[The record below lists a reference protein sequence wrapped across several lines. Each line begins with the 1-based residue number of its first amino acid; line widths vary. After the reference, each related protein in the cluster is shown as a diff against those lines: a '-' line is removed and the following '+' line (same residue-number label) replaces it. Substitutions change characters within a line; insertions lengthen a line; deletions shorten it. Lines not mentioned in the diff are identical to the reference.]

1 MATNQVNINLSL
13 QDQSRS
19 IKQRTDE
26 VKGLNKELQKAQ
38 TLATGTK
45 TGSAAVSAS
54 YSAAGQNIEYGRA
67 RGSMG
72 STGAAGR
79 DFANQAQGLGG
90 LVRLYATYAANVFA
104 VSAAFSALSQA
115 MNTTMMIRGL
125 DQLGA
130 ASGLA
135 LGGIAKEFANASE
148 GAISLREAMEA
159 TAKATSS
166 GLSKKQFLELGT
178 VAKGAS
184 QALGVNMS
192 DAVSRLTRGITKLE
206 PELLDEL
213 GIFTKVGKASEDYA
227 RSVGKSVDSLTDFEK
242 RQAFANAVLAEGRQK
257 FGEIA
262 SETNVYDKLLANLKN
277 VAQEILSTINT
288 VVAPI
293 AKIFANSSELIGLAI
308 GVIALKITKQ
318 ALPALAS
325 WREGLTE
332 AANDA
337 AKSAQDI
344 NTSFGE
350 AFVER
355 AQQRA
360 RIPQLQ
366 EQETAQKLV
375 YAERA
380 KQFLNEENQL
390 KKNSALSKA
399 IASGEILTTR
409 QLGALQAEITKKQN
423 DTNVAT
429 QKHVEGL
436 KAVQSMQLQMRK
448 TAQDIVDANDV
459 VQEQANRK
467 SRYLSEEWQREK
479 IVQQERAKAARM
491 TLVAGVGE
499 RVSKEG
505 LVDGFKGFYS
515 DTMAS
520 KDLGRVNKFR
530 TITTGAFVAV
540 GQAASILGR
549 SLSGALIYLEIA
561 VAVFGILNFAFSKN
575 GKEADALKSSID
587 SLSESTKTA
596 INVTEKFADTL
607 TVESINAKANAFGN
621 LADDINTATTNLLK
635 ADVAASGFDKFI
647 DGFKTIWGG
656 DLRTQFTKGFTES
669 INAAIKTAPAGEIRD
684 NLEKKLINSLGTL
697 DIEKG
702 LDLVPTDKV
711 VEKAREISKILSESD
726 KILKA
731 SQAVTQEVVITSK
744 ATSEAF
750 LTFSNAVYGQSPLQ
764 TFLNTSVKGLFA
776 LKKAFEDTLGSAA
789 EFQKVLAGTANLQFL
804 PSSAVTTIQAVSS
817 QFQTI
822 RQEQNTAQVGLK
834 ATEVALQ
841 KVRSKFLYGT
851 RTDEGL
857 KLEVNETAL
866 LASIDRYKQ
875 VINRTTTEIA
885 GLGKQVAQALA
896 ESSTQALDNILR
908 EFKLKE
914 KQIRINTQQQV
925 LASIP
930 VKTEESI
937 KEATRLAIASIDVE
951 MQLQKSQQTLVN
963 SIDALKAS
971 IDVRNAQENL
981 AGISSGAFRGDS
993 DGVNNRAQAIAL
1005 AQADLESKQ
1014 RIQRVLET
1022 SNISGITKED
1032 RQDPA
1037 IQRLLQNK
1045 QAASVSEATAEEKR
1059 KLARLKEANDLA
1071 DVSFAN
1077 SKQALEYEIKIRQAR
1092 LEELKLTSGVV
1103 GNEVETK
1110 KLEEKYLK
1118 DIQPYQRALEM
1129 LPAAQQT
1136 AQTIN
1141 AQKFGVPAAIATSV
1155 TSKIGAIETQRAEV
1169 AGTKATT
1176 ETTGAERSSVL
1187 AQAKQF
1193 TADLT
1198 VQEEL
1203 RAAAATN
1210 TFNIQK
1216 EGIAA
1221 SREQLSYAQ
1230 TVGALT
1236 QQEIAAKT
1244 RVLAIEEAEIERRQK
1259 LAEVEK
1265 QRFLESLAYSDK
1277 VLAGADEETDE
1288 LKQQLALINAKAT
1301 FGTAAAEREYQARL
1315 KTADITA
1322 SLASKQMQYETVFK
1336 NSFEGMADAIVEFAK
1351 TGKLSFKDLTNTM
1364 LTELL
1369 RIELRMQMSQI
1380 WSAIRPG
1387 FGNIFTSIFGSA
1399 QGSVYNDGGGL
1410 QKFGKGGMFT
1420 NSIVDSPTLFKFA
1433 KGTGVMGEAGP
1444 EAIMPLKR
1452 DSSGN
1457 LGVRSTNSGS
1467 NVEVV
1472 VINNTG
1478 EKAETRETTD
1488 SRGNRKV
1495 EVMIGDMT
1503 AGEIS
1508 RAGSASQKSIRSTF
1522 GIQPQLIRR

>member
-38 TLATGTK
+38 TLATGTR

-104 VSAAFSALSQA
+104 VSAAFSALSEA
-115 MNTTMMIRGL
+115 MNTSMMIRGL

-135 LGGIAKEFANASE
+135 LGGIAKQFANASE

-166 GLSKKQFLELGT
+166 GLSKKQFMELGT

-277 VAQEILSTINT
+277 VAQEILSTINV

-293 AKIFANSSELIGLAI
+293 AKLFADSTALIGLAI

-325 WREGLTE
+325 WREGLTQ
-332 AANDA
+332 AATDA

-360 RIPQLQ
+360 KIPQLQ
-366 EQETAQKLV
+366 EQETAQKLA

-436 KAVQSMQLQMRK
+436 RAVQSMQLQMRK
-448 TAQDIVDANDV
+448 TAQDIVEANDV

-479 IVQQERAKAARM
+479 LVQQERAKAARL

-561 VAVFGILNFAFSKN
+561 IAVFGILSYAFSKN

-596 INVTEKFADTL
+596 INVAEKFADTL

-635 ADVAASGFDKFI
+635 ADVRASGFDKFI

-656 DLRTQFTKGFTES
+656 DLRTQFTNGLTES

-684 NLEKKLINSLGTL
+684 NLEKKLISSLGTL

-789 EFQKVLAGTANLQFL
+789 EFEKVLAGTANLQFL
-804 PSSAVTTIQAVSS
+804 PSSAATTVLEISS
-817 QFQTI
+817 QFEII
-822 RQEQNTAQVGLK
+822 RQEQKAAQVGLK
-834 ATEVALQ
+834 ATEDALQ
-841 KVRSKFLYGT
+841 KVKSKFMYGT

-857 KLEVNETAL
+857 KLKVDETAL
-866 LASIDRYKQ
+866 LGSIDKYKQ
-875 VINRTTTEIA
+875 VINKTTTEIA

-896 ESSTQALDNILR
+896 ESSTEALDKILR

-914 KQIRINTQQQV
+914 KQIKINTQQQV

-963 SIDALKAS
+963 SVDALKAS
-971 IDVRNAQENL
+971 IDVRNAQETL
-981 AGISSGAFRGDS
+981 AGVSAGAYRTPGA
-993 DGVNNRAQAIAL
+993 REEAMATAEK
-1005 AQADLESKQ
+1005 DLESKL
-1014 RIQRVLET
+1014 RIQRILET
-1022 SNISGITKED
+1022 SSIKGITAED
-1032 RQDPA
+1032 RQNSA
-1037 IQRLLQNK
+1037 VQRLIQNK
-1045 QAASVSEATAEEKR
+1045 QSASLAETTAEEKR
-1059 KLARLKEANDLA
+1059 KLEKLKEANALA
-1071 DVSFAN
+1071 DVFFAN
-1077 SKQALEYEIKIRQAR
+1077 SKQALEYEIKIRQAK
-1092 LEELKLTSGVV
+1092 LEELKLTAGVV

-1110 KLEEKYLK
+1110 KAEEKYLK
-1118 DIQPYQRALEM
+1118 EIQPYQRALEM
-1129 LPAAQQT
+1129 LPAAQQAT
-1136 AQTIN
+1136 QTIN
-1141 AQKFGVPAAIATSV
+1141 AQKFGVPAAIAASV
-1155 TSKIGAIETQRAEV
+1155 TSKIGAVEAQRAEV

-1176 ETTGAERSSVL
+1176 ETTGAERNSVL
-1187 AQAKQF
+1187 AQARQF
-1193 TADLT
+1193 TADIT

-1203 RAAAATN
+1203 RAAASTN

-1244 RVLAIEEAEIERRQK
+1244 RLLSIEEAEIERRQK
-1259 LAEVEK
+1259 LAEIDK
-1265 QRFLESLAYSDK
+1265 QRFLDSLAYSDK
-1277 VLAGADEETDE
+1277 LAEAGYVETDA
-1288 LKQQLALINAKAT
+1288 LKEQFALIQAKAT
-1301 FGTAAAEREYQARL
+1301 FSSAAAEREYQARL

-1322 SLASKQMQYETVFK
+1322 SLASKQTQYETVFK

-1457 LGVRSTNSGS
+1457 LGVRSTNGGS

-1495 EVMIGDMT
+1495 EVTIGDMT